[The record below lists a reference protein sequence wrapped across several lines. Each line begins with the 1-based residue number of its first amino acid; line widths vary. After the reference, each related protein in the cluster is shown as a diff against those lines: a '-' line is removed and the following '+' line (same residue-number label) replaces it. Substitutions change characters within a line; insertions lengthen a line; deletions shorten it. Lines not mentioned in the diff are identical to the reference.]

1 MNKIA
6 DQIQYNFIKAFKHSI
21 DENIVSNTPDFDW
34 IMSLLI
40 EIKERLKDLLT
51 NEQKRMEI
59 DKEYDVEFIH
69 QLIVNKVFDKVSMDS
84 LIEITFKWLFR
95 LQAPYHDEMVN
106 NEKSRLL
113 QIEDHTIVSEFCLT
127 VNKIID
133 DIIEDIQNFQN
144 VVNR

>member
-6 DQIQYNFIKAFKHSI
+6 EIQHNFIKAFKHSI

-95 LQAPYHDEMVN
+95 LQAPYRDKMVN
-106 NEKSRLL
+106 VEKSRLL

>member
-1 MNKIA
+1 MNKIE

-40 EIKERLKDLLT
+40 EIKERLKALLI

-95 LQAPYHDEMVN
+95 LQAPYRDEMVN

-113 QIEDHTIVSEFCLT
+113 QIDDHTIVSEFCLS
-127 VNKIID
+127 VNKAID
-133 DIIEDIQNFQN
+133 DIIEDLQNFQN
-144 VVNR
+144 VKK

>member
-6 DQIQYNFIKAFKHSI
+6 DQIQHNFIKAFKHSI

-40 EIKERLKDLLT
+40 EIKERLKALLVD
-51 NEQKRMEI
+51 EQKRVEI

-84 LIEITFKWLFR
+84 LIEITFKWLLR
-95 LQAPYHDEMVN
+95 LQAPYRDKMVYA
-106 NEKSRLL
+106 EKFRLL
-113 QIEDHTIVSEFCLT
+113 NINDHTIVSEFCLT

-133 DIIEDIQNFQN
+133 NIIEDLQNLKI
-144 VVNR
+144 

>member
-1 MNKIA
+1 MNKIE

-40 EIKERLKDLLT
+40 EIKERLKALLI
-51 NEQKRMEI
+51 NEQKKMEI

-95 LQAPYHDEMVN
+95 LQAPYRDKMVN
-106 NEKSRLL
+106 TEKSRLL

-144 VVNR
+144 VKK

>member
-40 EIKERLKDLLT
+40 EIKERLKALLT

-95 LQAPYHDEMVN
+95 LQAPYRDKMVN
-106 NEKSRLL
+106 AEKLRLL

>member
-1 MNKIA
+1 MNKIE

-40 EIKERLKDLLT
+40 EIKERLKALLT
-51 NEQKRMEI
+51 NEQKKMEI

-95 LQAPYHDEMVN
+95 LQAPYRDKMVN
-106 NEKSRLL
+106 AEKSRLL

>member
-1 MNKIA
+1 MNKIE

-40 EIKERLKDLLT
+40 EIKERLKALLI

-84 LIEITFKWLFR
+84 LIEITFMWLFR
-95 LQAPYHDEMVN
+95 LQAPYRDKMVN
-106 NEKSRLL
+106 AEKLRLL

>member
-40 EIKERLKDLLT
+40 EIKERLKALLT

-84 LIEITFKWLFR
+84 LIEITFMWLFK
-95 LQAPYHDEMVN
+95 LQAPYRDKMVN
-106 NEKSRLL
+106 AEKLRLL

>member
-6 DQIQYNFIKAFKHSI
+6 DQIQHNFIKAFKHSI

-40 EIKERLKDLLT
+40 EIKERLKALLT

-95 LQAPYHDEMVN
+95 LQAPYRDKMVN
-106 NEKSRLL
+106 VEKLRLL
-113 QIEDHTIVSEFCLT
+113 QIDDHTIVSEFCLT

-133 DIIEDIQNFQN
+133 DIIEDLQNLN
-144 VVNR
+144 DVVNR

>member
-1 MNKIA
+1 MNKIE

-40 EIKERLKDLLT
+40 EIKERLKALLI
-51 NEQKRMEI
+51 NEQKKMEI

-95 LQAPYHDEMVN
+95 LQAPYRDEMVN

-113 QIEDHTIVSEFCLT
+113 QIDDHTIVSEFCLS
-127 VNKIID
+127 VNKAID
-133 DIIEDIQNFQN
+133 DIIEDLQNFQN
-144 VVNR
+144 VKK

>member
-6 DQIQYNFIKAFKHSI
+6 DQIQHNFIKAFKHSI

-40 EIKERLKDLLT
+40 EIKERLKALLVD
-51 NEQKRMEI
+51 EQKRMEI

-84 LIEITFKWLFR
+84 LIEITFKWLLR
-95 LQAPYHDEMVN
+95 LQAPYRDKMVN
-106 NEKSRLL
+106 NEKLRLL
-113 QIEDHTIVSEFCLT
+113 QIKDHTIVSEFCLT
-127 VNKIID
+127 VNKAID
-133 DIIEDIQNFQN
+133 DIIEDLQNFQN
-144 VVNR
+144 VKK

>member
-6 DQIQYNFIKAFKHSI
+6 DQIQHNFIKAFKHSI

-40 EIKERLKDLLT
+40 EIKERLKALLV
-51 NEQKRMEI
+51 NDQKRVEI

-84 LIEITFKWLFR
+84 LIEITFKWLLR
-95 LQAPYHDEMVN
+95 LQAPYRDKMVYA
-106 NEKSRLL
+106 EKIRLL
-113 QIEDHTIVSEFCLT
+113 QINDHTIVSEFCLT

-133 DIIEDIQNFQN
+133 NIIEDLQNLKI
-144 VVNR
+144 

>member
-1 MNKIA
+1 MNKIE

-40 EIKERLKDLLT
+40 EIKERLKALLT

-95 LQAPYHDEMVN
+95 LQAPYRDEMVN

-113 QIEDHTIVSEFCLT
+113 QIDDHTIVSEFCLS
-127 VNKIID
+127 VNKAID
-133 DIIEDIQNFQN
+133 DIIEDLQNFQN
-144 VVNR
+144 VKK

>member
-1 MNKIA
+1 MNKIE

-84 LIEITFKWLFR
+84 LIEITFMWLFK
-95 LQAPYHDEMVN
+95 LQAPYRDKMVN
-106 NEKSRLL
+106 AEKLRLL

>member
-1 MNKIA
+1 MNKIE
-6 DQIQYNFIKAFKHSI
+6 DQIQYNFIKAFQHSI

-40 EIKERLKDLLT
+40 EIKERLKALLI

-84 LIEITFKWLFR
+84 LIEITFMWLFR
-95 LQAPYHDEMVN
+95 LQAPYRDKMVN
-106 NEKSRLL
+106 AEKLRLL